1 MGAEKKSVNPYALGG
16 AFLRYCVEQGW
27 LTQEGEGRAVKWF
40 ITERGRVELRRFG
53 VDTDRL

>member
-27 LTQEGEGRAVKWF
+27 LTQEGEGRSAK
-40 ITERGRVELRRFG
+40 
-53 VDTDRL
+53 